1 MLHPIQYSFSA
12 PLWQHPGG
20 WCFLSLPPEMAAEI
34 REALKWQEEGW
45 GRLKVR
51 ARIGSTDWET
61 AIWFDTRLTTYLLPV
76 KADIRKK
83 ENLKPGVVVAVF
95 IFV

>member
-1 MLHPIQYSFSA
+1 
-12 PLWQHPGG
+12 
-20 WCFLSLPPEMAAEI
+20 MAAEI

-51 ARIGSTDWET
+51 ARIGSTDWDT

-76 KADIRKK
+76 KADIRRRK
-83 ENLKPGVVVAVF
+83 
-95 IFV
+95 I